1 MRVLV
6 GPGCGSG
13 LERDARGSLLQI
25 PPRQPAARIPRGWD
39 VAGAVA
45 GREARNG
52 GNVAYKRD
60 STVADDAPSCV
71 GSHTMVGTIFGVG
84 LSIGLFGSTGAARCN
99 ASTYMEH
106 LNSYIHQCPQR
117 ITVTIKS
124 SERGAHSEQH

>member
-1 MRVLV
+1 MRAEASSKFRL
-6 GPGCGSG
+6 GNQPRAS
-13 LERDARGSLLQI
+13 RGAGMLPAPLQ
-25 PPRQPAARIPRGWD
+25 
-39 VAGAVA
+39 
-45 GREARNG
+45 EESARNG